1 MATTRLNPEQ
11 AALVASLFHDQN
23 RYGKDTHTLLNF
35 TASVTPPSCEIP
47 NGGIKRP
54 SDAELDSVRAWA
66 VSKTRTSD
74 ITKVV
79 HVSGSLGSSMPS
91 CEDKGKPEEAGFPGR
106 RSSRLGSSYYA
117 VYASTERATAAAAG
131 SDHEVPVLDDD
142 LTTAARTTGYWS
154 HTECARG
161 SRAHAETC
169 APFELRRAVL
179 HDGLEVALELKAHP
193 GRVFYRLPRSY
204 KRGHLPLLRAL
215 SGLGNRLT
223 VERNQWV
230 LKSVLGEPP
239 IRFQLFYGG
248 AHFYE
253 LAAMDQDAR
262 VERSVF
268 GTTLPTSL
276 PQ

>member
-91 CEDKGKPEEAGFPGR
+91 CEDKGKPEEEAGFPGR

-117 VYASTERATAAAAG
+117 VYASTERATTG
-131 SDHEVPVLDDD
+131 DDHEVPVPDDD
-142 LTTAARTTGYWS
+142 LTTAARTTYYWA
-154 HTECARG
+154 HVDCARG
-161 SRAHAETC
+161 SRAHAEAC

-179 HDGLEVALELKAHP
+179 YDGLEVALELKAHP

-204 KRGHLPLLRAL
+204 KREYLPLLRAL

-223 VERNQWV
+223 IDRNQWV
-230 LKSVLGEPP
+230 LTSVLGESP
-239 IRFQLFYGG
+239 IHFQCFYGG
-248 AHFYE
+248 THFYE

-268 GTTLPTSL
+268 GTTMPTSL

>member
-1 MATTRLNPEQ
+1 MATRLNPEQ

-35 TASVTPPSCEIP
+35 YASPTPPSCEVP

-54 SDAELDSVRAWA
+54 SDAELDSVRAWWA
-66 VSKTRTSD
+66 SKTRYGD

-79 HVSGSLGSSMPS
+79 HVSGALGSSMPS
-91 CEDKGKPEEAGFPGR
+91 SEDKGKPEDAGFAGK
-106 RSSRLGSSYYA
+106 RSSRLGASYYVA
-117 VYASTERATAAAAG
+117 YASTERATTG
-131 SDHEVPVLDDD
+131 DDHEVPVPDDD
-142 LTTAARTTGYWS
+142 LTTAARTTDYWS
-154 HTECARG
+154 HTECVRG
-161 SRAHAETC
+161 SKAHAETC

-179 HDGLEVALELKAHP
+179 YDGLEVALELKAHP

-204 KRGHLPLLRAL
+204 KREYFPLLRAL

-223 VERNQWV
+223 IDRNQWV

-248 AHFYE
+248 SHFYE